1 MNIWAL
7 EGFKV
12 TVTQESA
19 RNGYNYDREMI
30 KKYCKIGGIYT
41 VNYTSVGQSKTA
53 VFLKEFP
60 KISFNSV
67 NFEDVNSQSKEEDK
81 KHMEFYIFQED
92 RGER

>member
-19 RNGYNYDREMI
+19 RNGYNYDREKI

-41 VNYTSVGQSKTA
+41 VNYTSVGECNTA

-67 NFEDVNSQSKEEDK
+67 NFEDVRSQSKAEDK
-81 KHMEFYIFQED
+81 KHMGYYIFHD
-92 RGER
+92 RGE